1 MRSVPRSLV
10 NGSCPGP
17 RVVITGG
24 VHGGEFIG
32 HKVTAVSSGTIIC
45 HMNGLT
51 VRPGTHLAAIA
62 VPHD

>member
-1 MRSVPRSLV
+1 M
-10 NGSCPGP
+10 
-17 RVVITGG
+17 ITGG